1 MSRAC
6 RNLALLELF
15 PSALKAIIGLRFD
28 MRISPIPLHTIH
40 IFGYNT
46 GH

>member
-1 MSRAC
+1 VSRAC
-6 RNLALLELF
+6 RNLALREIF
-15 PSALKAIIGLRFD
+15 PSAVKATTGLRFA

-46 GH
+46 GY